1 MHRLRAHVHCL
12 SACLSA
18 HEVLRGGPV
27 AGINSDGNWTPVQI
41 QRMVKLQNIREIK
54 DLNAIKAKK

>member
-1 MHRLRAHVHCL
+1 MLMYI
-12 SACLSA
+12 ACQLAYPHSK
-18 HEVLRGGPV
+18 VLQGGPV
-27 AGINSDGNWTPVQI
+27 AGIDSDGSWTPVQI